1 MEWIESSENGACRIE
16 IPYGFAVFDDIE
28 LVIRS
33 YAEADKVL
41 LAEEI
46 LVVPVAPVIVED
58 YVGSEYRFRNFVY
71 FSDYAMS
78 ELASGRE
85 NKIVGSQFNVSE
97 IGCLDGC
104 DFFVFDF

>member
-16 IPYGFAVFDDIE
+16 IPYGIAVFDDIE

-58 YVGSEYRFRNFVY
+58 YVAPNTGSVTL
-71 FSDYAMS
+71 SISAIMPCP
-78 ELASGRE
+78 
-85 NKIVGSQFNVSE
+85 K
-97 IGCLDGC
+97 
-104 DFFVFDF
+104 

>member
-16 IPYGFAVFDDIE
+16 ILYGFTVFDDIE

-78 ELASGRE
+78 EIASGRE
-85 NKIVGSQFNVSE
+85 NIIVGSQFNVSE

-104 DFFVFDF
+104 DFSVFDF